1 MSDDNTLGAPTEGLG
16 QTVTF
21 AAGGSGGVPQ
31 TSARKRGMINNS
43 ASGGGAQRTAQALH
57 VQEARSDPTF
67 SALMKL
73 GGEMLRPHIEAERT
87 AKYMEGMQKAAQGQA
102 ITEIVDEQP
111 WYSKLFGS
119 TSLVDGAR
127 AYTASAKATSVAV
140 KMESDMPELR
150 KLPPE
155 EFAKHSTKA
164 MMDANTG
171 DAATDMM
178 ITQQVAS
185 TLPAVMKAQAKAH
198 IRYKQEVL
206 EEGIG
211 NAADAA
217 FALLGVNDAQAR
229 GPEST
234 KDEADVMGA
243 GLKVLEVLTPP
254 ASMEPDRFNRVVAQ
268 RAVKAILGGNFA
280 VAHVLEQSKRL
291 DAMSP
296 EEQTAIRAAT
306 LKARTDAKLKLPLGF
321 AERLHEWDVMSEDPE
336 KNSRE
341 AIIAGAEKVNKEYE
355 LLTGDKAPFI
365 DVNNVARNL
374 AQRTRAEKAALD
386 DQLRKAATASNAV
399 AKAEAKQQATVM
411 LAGLMSG
418 NAYVGGY
425 DKGEREAAWN
435 YIDATAN
442 PDTRAGIMVRQAGF
456 ENINEQA
463 ADIMRGNVSAAFL
476 GAGNPGLLHK
486 VYQEQYLPLVK
497 AAGDN
502 GEVVARKYAGPHGE
516 AMSLYHKLAQGK
528 VLDQTNQ
535 DILYTEIARPKPK
548 EAKNKAAIVKELT
561 NNFVVRGFK
570 GVFQRDQ
577 FQPIDADGL
586 ANELA
591 PTVDTKLP
599 IEQAVDL
606 AKSQDRTLSFMG
618 GYHWRRSEKSADL
631 RSWLL
636 GQKDGRV
643 AAGEENRATRMTVD
657 RIAAANGIEGNPRIE
672 QIADKDGVPQF
683 YALGA
688 GSDGKVKIG
697 LFTAEDI
704 AANWA
709 KSNEESMTKPAN
721 WHWGQ
726 APARPDDAAPS
737 IYASPE
743 EWAAYRK
750 KQANKPK

>member
-1 MSDDNTLGAPTEGLG
+1 MANDNTLGAPTEGLG

-21 AAGGSGGVPQ
+21 SAGGGGGVPQ
-31 TSARKRGMINNS
+31 TRARERSAIRNNS
-43 ASGGGAQRTAQALH
+43 SGGGAQRTAQALQ
-57 VQEARSDPTF
+57 VQEARPDPTF
-67 SALMKL
+67 QALAKL

-87 AKYMEGMQKAAQGQA
+87 AKYVEGMQKAAQGQA
-102 ITEIVDEQP
+102 ITEIIDEQP

-140 KMESDMPELR
+140 DMESRMDEIR
-150 KLPPE
+150 KMSPAD
-155 EFAKHSTKA
+155 FAKHSTDVMLKA
-164 MMDANTG
+164 KTG

-185 TLPAVMKAQAKAH
+185 TLPAVMKSQAKAH
-198 IRYKQEVL
+198 VRYKQEVL
-206 EEGIG
+206 EENIG
-211 NAADAA
+211 SAAEAA

-234 KDEADVMGA
+234 KDEADVLGA

-254 ASMEPDRFNRVVAQ
+254 STMEPERFNKIVAQ

-280 VAHVLEQSKRL
+280 VANVLEQSKRL
-291 DAMSP
+291 ESMSP

-321 AERLHEWDVMSEDPE
+321 AERLEEWDSMSDDPE

-341 AIIAGAEKVNKEYE
+341 TILAGAEKVNQEYTT
-355 LLTGDKAPFI
+355 LTGDKAPFI
-365 DVNNVARNL
+365 DVGATARNL
-374 AQRTRAEKAALD
+374 AQRTRAEKQALD
-386 DQLRKAATASNAV
+386 EQLRKVDRESNAV
-399 AKAEAKQQATVM
+399 AKAEAKMQATTM
-411 LAGLMSG
+411 LAGLMTG
-418 NAYVGGY
+418 NTYVGGY
-425 DKGEREAAWN
+425 KKEEREDAWN

-463 ADIMRGNVSAAFL
+463 ADIMRGNVASAFL
-476 GAGNPGLLHK
+476 GGGNPGLLHK

-497 AAGDN
+497 AAGDQ
-502 GEVVARKYAGPHGE
+502 GEVVARKYAGSHGE
-516 AMSLYHKLAQGK
+516 AMSLYHRLAQGR

-548 EAKNKAAIVKELT
+548 EAKNKEAIVKELT
-561 NNFVVRGFK
+561 NGLFVRAVK

-577 FQPIDADGL
+577 FQPVDPEGL

-591 PTVDTKLP
+591 SSVDTKLP
-599 IEQAVDL
+599 LDQAVTL
-606 AKSQDRTLSFMG
+606 AKSQDASLSVVG
-618 GYHWRRSEKSADL
+618 GYHWRRSTSSADL

-643 AAGEENRATRMTVD
+643 AAGEENRATRMTINKV
-657 RIAAANGIEGNPRIE
+657 AELSGIEGNPRIE
-672 QIADKDGVPQF
+672 QIADKNGVPQF

-704 AANWA
+704 AVNWA
-709 KSNEESMTKPAN
+709 KFNEEVEPNLYWTKNPESFVP
-721 WHWGQ
+721 GKT
-726 APARPDDAAPS
+726 PS
-737 IYASPE
+737 IYASPA

-750 KQANKPK
+750 QQANQPK